1 MGVPDSMYIGAGVLF
16 VSLVSA
22 DILGDR
28 QTEGSGGWHVDMTW
42 VQVETQP

>member
-1 MGVPDSMYIGAGVLF
+1 MYIGAGVPF

-28 QTEGSGGWHVDMTW
+28 QTEGSWGLACRYDMSASGYSALTYF
-42 VQVETQP
+42 